1 MNQDVLINFCGN
13 GTVIITENTD
23 GEIYMITAN
32 HIQEILDDWKG
43 ECNFVPANDA
53 RVFFA
58 AWNGQPLNPYGY
70 SNFES
75 LLRLLQK
82 IQK

>member
-1 MNQDVLINFCGN
+1 MNQDVSRNFC
-13 GTVIITENTD
+13 
-23 GEIYMITAN
+23 
-32 HIQEILDDWKG
+32 
-43 ECNFVPANDA
+43 FVPANDA